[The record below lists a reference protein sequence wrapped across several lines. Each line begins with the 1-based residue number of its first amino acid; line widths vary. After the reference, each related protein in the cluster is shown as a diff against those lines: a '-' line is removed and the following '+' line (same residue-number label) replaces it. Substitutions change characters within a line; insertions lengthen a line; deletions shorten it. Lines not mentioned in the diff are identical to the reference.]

1 MEKFIFQNSTKII
14 FGKGLVEKSLGS
26 EVRKFSDS
34 VLLVYGGRSCK
45 LNGSYKD
52 VTSSLI
58 EHSVHFE
65 ELQGVEANPHIS
77 TVRKGVAICKDKGLK
92 AIVAL
97 GGGSVIDCA
106 KIIAAGA
113 LSNTDPWEFV
123 SHKEPIESAL
133 PLITVLTL
141 AATGSEMNSGAVIT
155 NEETGEKYGVG
166 RDSLLPKV
174 SFENPEYTFSVS
186 KYQTA
191 CGAFDILSHIMEQY
205 FGDVKGSYVQDRMAE
220 GLMETVIHFAPI
232 CLEKPDNYEARSQ
245 IMWAS
250 SLALNDL
257 LSAGH
262 SYPWEVHPIEHP
274 LSGFF
279 NITHGHGLACLTPS
293 YYRYVLNAKNAKRF
307 KEFATNVFHIDSS
320 LPEMEAS
327 LKGIVALED
336 FIKSMGLT
344 LHLKELGVDKDSFR
358 KCAEQA
364 LGENKYLGEFARL
377 SEDDIVNIYNKAY

>member
-1 MEKFIFQNSTKII
+1 MDKFIFQNSTKII

-26 EVRKFSDS
+26 EVKKYSDS
-34 VLLVYGGRSCK
+34 VLLVYGGKSCK

-52 VTSSLI
+52 ATNSLI

-77 TVRKGVAICKDKGLK
+77 TVRKGVAMCKEKGLK

-113 LSNTDPWEFV
+113 VSSIDPWDFV
-123 SHKEPIESAL
+123 CHKEPIENAL

-155 NEETGEKYGVG
+155 NEETGEKYGTG
-166 RDSLLPKV
+166 GDCCLPKV
-174 SFENPEYTFSVS
+174 SFEDPTYTFSVNE
-186 KYQTA
+186 YQTA
-191 CGAFDILSHIMEQY
+191 CGSFDILSHIMEQY

-220 GLMETVIHFAPI
+220 GLMETVIHYAPI
-232 CLEKPDNYEARSQ
+232 CLAKPDDYQARSQ

-262 SYPWEVHPIEHP
+262 NHPWEVHPIEHP

-279 NITHGHGLACLTPS
+279 NITHGHGLACLTPA
-293 YYRYVLNAKNAKRF
+293 YYRYVLNEKNVKRF
-307 KEFATNVFHIDSS
+307 KEFAVNVFHVDDS
-320 LPEMEAS
+320 LPDMD
-327 LKGIVALED
+327 VALNGIKALEE
-336 FIKSMGLT
+336 FIKSLGLT
-344 LHLKELGVDKDSFR
+344 LHLKEIGVDKDSFE
-358 KCAEQA
+358 KCAKQA
-364 LGENKYLGEFARL
+364 LGKNKFLGEFAKL
-377 SEDDIVNIYNKAY
+377 SEDDIVNIYTKAY